1 MKPDII
7 LPNNPGLHGMACMT
21 DGIPFFCEG
30 TRQSIT
36 LISPCRG
43 SQDGPDRRFPLV
55 VFLQGSGWTSPNR
68 FFQLPQLC
76 RYAQQGIAVASITH
90 RDCTQGHPF
99 PAYLKDAKAAVRFL
113 RSQADELGLDPDRIA
128 FFGTSSGGNTA
139 LLVGLTGDDLRYQT
153 DDYAGYSDA
162 VRAVVDCFGPT
173 DLLSYEGSEL
183 SETFRLDGKADIA
196 SLQEKYTAEDNGLM
210 QIMFA
215 LIGRQ
220 DVLQVIKSMSPLHE
234 VRDHEP
240 YPPFLLVQGDADPVV
255 PKNQSDRMHA
265 RLKAAGAD
273 STLVEITG
281 AEHEGTFWSEKVHEL
296 ILIFLKKHLDA

>member
-7 LPNNPGLHGMACMT
+7 LPNNPGFSRMACMT
-21 DGIPFFCEG
+21 DDIPFHCEG
-30 TRQSIT
+30 SRQSIT
-36 LISPCRG
+36 LIRPYKG
-43 SQDGPDRRFPLV
+43 SQDEPDRRCPLV

-90 RDCTQGHPF
+90 RDSTQGHPF

-113 RSQADELGLDPDRIA
+113 RSQAGELGLDPDRIA

-139 LLVGLTGDDLRYQT
+139 LLAGLTGDDLRYQT

-173 DLLSYEGSEL
+173 DLLSYEGSVL
-183 SETFRLDGKADIA
+183 SETLSLDEKADIA
-196 SLQEKYTAEDNGLM
+196 ALQAEYSEQDNGIM

-220 DVLQVIKSMSPLHE
+220 DVLHVIKSMSPLYE

-240 YPPFLLVQGDADPVV
+240 YPPFLLVHGDADPVV
-255 PKNQSDRMHA
+255 PINQSVRMHA
-265 RLKAAGAD
+265 RLQAAGAD
-273 STLVEITG
+273 STLVEITN
-281 AEHEGTFWSEKVHEL
+281 AEHEGTFWSESVHEL
-296 ILIFLKKHLDA
+296 IFSFLKKHLDA